1 MNIHIDEGEGS
12 PKVRCFACT
21 GAILGAVLGG
31 AALGFPGVIAS
42 AIGLGFVG
50 WILAPISRPE
60 RARGRPFSRPKGAAR
75 QIIPLIPR
83 FEPGME

>member
-1 MNIHIDEGEGS
+1 MNIHIDNGEGS

-21 GAILGAVLGG
+21 GAILCAVLGG

-50 WILAPISRPE
+50 WIL
-60 RARGRPFSRPKGAAR
+60 GAY
-75 QIIPLIPR
+75 
-83 FEPGME
+83 F

>member
-31 AALGFPGVIAS
+31 AVLGFPGVIAS

-50 WILAPISRPE
+50 WIWALFLGPSGRARRPLAPKRGG
-60 RARGRPFSRPKGAAR
+60 ARINPVDPALLTRHD
-75 QIIPLIPR
+75 
-83 FEPGME
+83 